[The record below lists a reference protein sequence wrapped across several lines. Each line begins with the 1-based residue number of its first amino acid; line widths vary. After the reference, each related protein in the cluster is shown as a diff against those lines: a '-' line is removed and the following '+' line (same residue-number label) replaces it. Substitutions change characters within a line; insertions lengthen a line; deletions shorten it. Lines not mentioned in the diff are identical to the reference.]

1 MHDRIGS
8 GLQSAA
14 GSALIIAQTVV
25 AGAKKPMAK
34 KSEHKKGKRD
44 DSDAR
49 PGRTRQSVWDDA
61 EIVIDIQYTKP
72 GTALDDYLRK
82 EQTRAV
88 LDLLAD
94 YVQKRDKNRDP
105 GP

>member
-1 MHDRIGS
+1 M
-8 GLQSAA
+8 
-14 GSALIIAQTVV
+14 T
-25 AGAKKPMAK
+25 KKP
-34 KSEHKKGKRD
+34 EHENGERD
-44 DSDAR
+44 KPDAR
-49 PGRTRQSVWDDA
+49 PDRTRKSVWDDA

-94 YVQKRDKNRDP
+94 YVQKRDKNGDP